1 MFAKL
6 VGSNKGSYDKVISI
20 MTELGLNKIG
30 RTKIISAFNGTTISA
45 SQIMGEGIFIYQISK
60 SLLESELKHNDDY
73 LLMAVDDIMK
83 PNFADSF
90 IMSKNMPKDENN
102 QLYIF
107 SIFWILNK
115 VKDDMLI
122 SGFAN
127 DILSFHASHKMKTT
141 IPVIDIVT
149 KIRKDYKSKFVLEVS
164 ANHYSV
170 LLELCKRMSFTTNMT
185 SEVSQHGTICKMKV
199 WINGFEIAT
208 ECEARTK
215 TEAID
220 NCARDMLQLIN
231 NYCDNLTITVST
243 EYNGLRN
250 SVKILSMSSTLDK
263 DTINKIWNSEI
274 TTSGKGQVVLSEHV
288 SDEMIKGVLKVTSDG
303 VSVPLTSAKLTLYIG
318 GEACGVTIK
327 PTKVP
332 FETIDEGVIYVKN
345 EILSNIQW

>member
-6 VGSNKGSYDKVISI
+6 VGSSKGNYDKVISI

-30 RTKIISAFNGTTISA
+30 RSKIISVFNGTTMSA

-60 SLLESELKHNDDY
+60 SLLESELNHNDDH

-83 PNFADSF
+83 PNFADSY
-90 IMSKNMPKDENN
+90 ITSKGMSKDENN

-115 VKDDMLI
+115 IRDDTLI
-122 SGFAN
+122 SGFSN
-127 DILSFHASHKMKTT
+127 DILSFHASHKVKTT

-164 ANHYSV
+164 TNHYGV
-170 LLELCKRMSFTTNMT
+170 LLELCKRMSFTTTMT
-185 SEVSQHGTICKMKV
+185 NEVSQHGTICKMKV

-220 NCARDMLQLIN
+220 NCARDMLQMMN
-231 NYCDNLTITVST
+231 NYCDTLTITVSS
-243 EYNGLRN
+243 EYSGLRN
-250 SVKILSMSSTLDK
+250 SVKIISMSPVLDR
-263 DTINKIWNSEI
+263 DIINKIWNSEI
-274 TTSGKGQVVLSEHV
+274 TTSGKGQVVLSQYV
-288 SDEMIKGVLKVTSDG
+288 DDELILGVLKVTSDG
-303 VSVPLTSAKLTLYIG
+303 VSVPLTSAKLSLSIM
-318 GEACGVTIK
+318 GEPCNVTIR

-332 FETIDEGVIYVKN
+332 FKTIDEGIIYVKN
-345 EILSNIQW
+345 EILTNIQW